1 MKIDWL
7 SRLTAS
13 TGPFA
18 TVATDVSHDDV
29 GAGAAIDLRWRAHA
43 ERLRGLGVPDRVVED
58 VHDVVVSPT
67 RRGGEVGRVVVA
79 SLEDGVLLDQ
89 LLPTAPVEE
98 SCTVGPV
105 PDLVPLVRAF
115 AGSTSYVL
123 ALVDAAGADVQ
134 VVSARGDELE
144 AGTVVGEHDVLHKV
158 PGGGWAHRRFQLRVE
173 DSVDRNAGQVAQA
186 LASEVRRHRP
196 DLVLVAGEPRPVSA
210 VVDQVDEPVR
220 QRLVRLGSGS
230 RAAVADGSGDVSE
243 EVTTAVRE
251 RVERRRAA
259 VVEDWSDAAGRQRE
273 AVQGL
278 DGTATVLARG
288 QVEELL
294 LDEQALGDRWLWVCG
309 DPRHLAAHLE
319 DLPEGAADHGA
330 RVSAATAMVWAAVGT
345 GAGVTL
351 VDGDD
356 GGPRLADGCGALL
369 RWVDD
374 ATPRDAAP
382 ASPGHG
388 R

>member
-1 MKIDWL
+1 MRIDWL
-7 SRLTAS
+7 SHLTAR

-18 TVATDVSHDDV
+18 TVAMDVSHDAE
-29 GAGAAIDLRWRAHA
+29 GAAAAIDLRWRAHD
-43 ERLRGLGVPDRVVED
+43 ERLRRHGVPDHVVD
-58 VHDVVVSPT
+58 AVHDVVVSPT

-79 SLEDGVLLDQ
+79 SLDDGVVLDQ
-89 LLPTAPVEE
+89 LLPSAPVEE

-115 AGSTSYVL
+115 AGSASYVL

-186 LASEVRRHRP
+186 LASEVRRHGP
-196 DLVLVAGEPRPVSA
+196 DLVLVAGEPRPVAA
-210 VVDQVDEPVR
+210 VVDQVDGPVR
-220 QRLVRLGSGS
+220 QRLVRLPSGS
-230 RAAVADGSGDVSE
+230 RAAVADGSGDVAD
-243 EVTTAVRE
+243 EVASAVRE
-251 RVERRRAA
+251 QVGRRRAE
-259 VVEDWSDAAGRQRE
+259 VVEGWSGAVGRGRE
-273 AVQGL
+273 ATQGL
-278 DGTATVLARG
+278 DDTAAVLARG

-294 LDEQALGDRWLWVCG
+294 LDEQALGDRSLWACG
-309 DPRHLAAHLE
+309 DPRHLAAHQE
-319 DLPEGAADHGA
+319 DLPPGVAERGA
-330 RVSAATAMVWAAVGT
+330 RVDAATAMVWAAVAT

-351 VDGDD
+351 LDRDDD
-356 GGPRLADGCGALL
+356 GPALADGCGAVL

-374 ATPRDAAP
+374 ATPTEGVP
-382 ASPGHG
+382 TSPGHG
-388 R
+388 Q